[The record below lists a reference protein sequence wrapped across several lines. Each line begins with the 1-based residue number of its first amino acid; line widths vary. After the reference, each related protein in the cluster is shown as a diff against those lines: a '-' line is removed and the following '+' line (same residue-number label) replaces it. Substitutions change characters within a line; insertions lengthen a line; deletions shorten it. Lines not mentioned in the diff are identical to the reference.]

1 MNINSS
7 HLIRV
12 FACAY
17 ILTGVIGCAVMD
29 KDLPAWSAYVSPDDG
44 AGIKLSHSVSGQG
57 SPVLLIH
64 GFGASSYSWR
74 YVVEP
79 LSRNHQ
85 VITLDLKGFGN
96 SPKPR
101 DDMYSVYDQ
110 ARLVRNFIV
119 DQNFKDLIIVGH
131 SFGGGVAL
139 VTSVYLEAS
148 HPGLIKKLVLIDNV
162 AYVQE
167 LPAFVEI
174 LATPILG
181 SMAVNLLSNKTQV
194 KILLKE
200 VYFDDELI
208 PQKAIDHYAENLA
221 QDNAKY
227 AIVTGARQ
235 LIPEDLDQFS
245 QNYGRLKIPTLVI
258 WGRED
263 GMLPLE
269 IGERLHADL
278 PNSELVILDNVGHA
292 AQEENPAL
300 ILPSL
305 EKFLAAD

>member
-1 MNINSS
+1 MNNYCSY
-7 HLIRV
+7 LTKV

-17 ILTGVIGCAVMD
+17 LLISVIGCAVMD
-29 KDLPAWSAYVSPDDG
+29 KDLPGWSSYGSPD
-44 AGIKLSHSVSGQG
+44 AGTGIELSHSISGQG

-64 GFGASSYSWR
+64 GFGASSFSWNH
-74 YVVEP
+74 VIEP
-79 LSRNHQ
+79 LASNHQ

-119 DQNFKDLIIVGH
+119 DKNLKDLSIVGH

-148 HPGLIKKLVLIDNV
+148 HPGLINKLVLIDNV
-162 AYVQE
+162 AYPQE
-167 LPAFVEI
+167 LPAFAKI

-181 SMAVNLLSNKTQV
+181 PMVVNLLPDKTQV

-200 VYFDDELI
+200 VYFDDALI

-263 GMLPLE
+263 EMLPLA
-269 IGERLHADL
+269 IGERLNAEL
-278 PNSELVILDNVGHA
+278 PNSELVVLDNVGHA

-300 ILPSL
+300 ILPLL
-305 EKFLAAD
+305 ENFLNSD

>member
-1 MNINSS
+1 M
-7 HLIRV
+7 
-12 FACAY
+12 
-17 ILTGVIGCAVMD
+17 GCAVMD
-29 KDLPAWSAYVSPDDG
+29 KDLPEWSAYGSPDAG
-44 AGIKLSHSVSGQG
+44 AGITLSHSISGQG

-64 GFGASSYSWR
+64 GYGASSYSWR
-74 YVVEP
+74 YVIEP

-119 DQNFKDLIIVGH
+119 DQNLKDLTIIGH

-148 HPGLIKKLVLIDNV
+148 HPGLIDKLVLIDNV
-162 AYVQE
+162 AYPQK
-167 LPAFVEI
+167 LPASVKI
-174 LATPILG
+174 LATPVLG
-181 SMAVNLLSNKTQV
+181 PLAVHLLPNSTQV

-200 VYFDDELI
+200 VYFDDALI
-208 PQKAIDHYAENLA
+208 PQEAINHYAENLA
-221 QDNAKY
+221 KPNAKY
-227 AIVTGARQ
+227 AILTSARQ
-235 LIPEDLDQFS
+235 LIPRDLDQFS
-245 QNYGRLKIPTLVI
+245 LNYARLKIPTLVI
-258 WGRED
+258 WSRED
-263 GMLPLE
+263 EMLPLE
-269 IGERLHADL
+269 IGQRLHAEL

-300 ILPSL
+300 ILPL
-305 EKFLAAD
+305 LQNFLDTD